1 MCPITRSDVSEV
13 LSLRWDD
20 GTHVIDPDETMF
32 GPSGYRDNGGVG
44 ADALQWFDFPDEG
57 LTIGGWNADGM
68 MISQPMP
75 RSGCHSCG
83 ALFQPATAGEV
94 RCGSHT

>member
-20 GTHVIDPDETMF
+20 GTHVIDPD
-32 GPSGYRDNGGVG
+32 
-44 ADALQWFDFPDEG
+44 ALQWFDFPDEG

-68 MISQPMP
+68 VISQPMP

-83 ALFQPATAGEV
+83 ALFQPVTAGEV